1 MSRIG
6 KFTVSAA
13 LLLPLALGGCKPTKG
28 TANPE
33 DYFPL
38 IQVALAGGETASMIG
53 RNEAL
58 KAENFAGCVASE
70 ALISAFG
77 SANEAIGGR
86 LMDKIVIPAVEV
98 DVSECLAL
106 REGDVEA
113 EASVITGTVVAGYV
127 APAEGEE
134 TPAEEEGAE
143 EAEEEAEEATP
154 AEEASAELK
163 GNPDAAV
170 LVEAIAGITLT
181 AATHYATKLQSS
193 NCKKGTAALG
203 AIAYVQG
210 MIGPI
215 ADEVAE
221 PDGKMSVP
229 AVTIDLSKCE
239 AGE

>member
-38 IQVALAGGETASMIG
+38 IQVALAGGETAAMIG

-77 SANEAIGGR
+77 SSNEVLAGR
-86 LMDKIVIPAVEV
+86 LMDKIVIPAVDV
-98 DVSECLAL
+98 DVSECLPLKDKA
-106 REGDVEA
+106 DA
-113 EASVITGTVVAGYV
+113 

-134 TPAEEEGAE
+134 APAEEAVPAEGDETPAEE
-143 EAEEEAEEATP
+143 
-154 AEEASAELK
+154 SSSLK
-163 GNPDAAV
+163 GNPDAAM
-170 LVEAIAGITLT
+170 LVETIAGITL
-181 AATHYATKLQSS
+181 AAVAHYAAKLQTS

-203 AIAYVQG
+203 AINYVQG
-210 MIGPI
+210 MVGPI
-215 ADEVAE
+215 AEEIAE
-221 PDGKMSVP
+221 PDGKLSVP
-229 AVTIDLSKCE
+229 AVTIDLSECE
-239 AGE
+239 AEE